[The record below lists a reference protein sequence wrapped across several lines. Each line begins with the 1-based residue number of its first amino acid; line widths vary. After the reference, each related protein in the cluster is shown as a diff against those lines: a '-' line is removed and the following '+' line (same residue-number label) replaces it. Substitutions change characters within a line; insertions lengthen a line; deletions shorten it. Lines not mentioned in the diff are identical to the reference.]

1 MRRSRIRGASD
12 QGTSVCVCFGG
23 RLSRS
28 AASHHRASW
37 LPSGRRGQKAVLE
50 GTKGW
55 GVISAEV
62 TGMVA

>member
-1 MRRSRIRGASD
+1 M
-12 QGTSVCVCFGG
+12 CVCFGG